1 MYNFNMINIILE
13 IFYYLMQIIS
23 NIEIYLSNMYKQVT
37 DHYDI
42 VLLIKNND
50 ITNKILISE
59 VDKNITNCDFL
70 IYETYINDKLC
81 HYFVEDIDNFNPND
95 LKFSVSP
102 FISVE
107 ISWKDVKVDLTSFN
121 YFFIEDNEIYKK
133 YQLAFY
139 LKKFHNI
146 EIDDDYRIVILDK
159 DVQMKEVNSSQYVLI
174 KKQGDY
180 EIKDL

>member
-1 MYNFNMINIILE
+1 MINLIYE
-13 IFYYLMQIIS
+13 VFYYLMQIFAS
-23 NIEIYLSNMYKQVT
+23 IEIYFSNMYKQVL

-42 VLLIKNND
+42 VLLIKND
-50 ITNKILISE
+50 EIINKILLSE
-59 VDKNITNCDFL
+59 LDKNITNCDFL

-81 HYFVEDIDNFNPND
+81 HYFVEDIDNFDPND

-102 FISVE
+102 FISAE

-139 LKKFHNI
+139 LKKYHKIDI
-146 EIDDDYRIVILDK
+146 EDDYRIIILDK
-159 DVQMKEVNSSQYVLI
+159 DVQMKEVNSSQYVII

>member
-1 MYNFNMINIILE
+1 MFA
-13 IFYYLMQIIS
+13 S
-23 NIEIYLSNMYKQVT
+23 IEIYISNMYKQVV

-42 VLLIKNND
+42 VLLIKNNE
-50 ITNKILISE
+50 IINKIFISE
-59 VDKNITNCDFL
+59 LDENITNCDFL

-81 HYFVEDIDNFNPND
+81 HFFIEDIEKFHLND

-102 FISVE
+102 FISAE
-107 ISWKDVKVDLTSFN
+107 IGWKDVKVDLTSFN

-146 EIDDDYRIVILDK
+146 EIEDDYRIVILDK
-159 DVQMKEVNSSQYVLI
+159 DVQMKELNSSQYVLI

>member
-1 MYNFNMINIILE
+1 MINLIYE
-13 IFYYLMQIIS
+13 FCYYLMQIFAS
-23 NIEIYLSNMYKQVT
+23 IEIYLSNMYKQVI

-42 VLLIKNND
+42 VLLIKNNE
-50 ITNKILISE
+50 IINKILLSE
-59 VDKNITNCDFL
+59 LDTNITNCDFL

-81 HYFVEDIDNFNPND
+81 HYFVEDIDNFDPND
-95 LKFSVSP
+95 LNFSVSP

-107 ISWKDVKVDLTSFN
+107 ISWKDIKVDLTSFK

-146 EIDDDYRIVILDK
+146 EIEDDYRIVILDK
-159 DVQMKEVNSSQYVLI
+159 DVQMKELNSSQYVLI

>member
-1 MYNFNMINIILE
+1 MINLIYE
-13 IFYYLMQIIS
+13 FFYYLMQIFAS
-23 NIEIYLSNMYKQVT
+23 VEIYFSNMYKQVI

-42 VLLIKNND
+42 ILLIKNNE
-50 ITNKILISE
+50 IINKILLSE
-59 VDKNITNCDFL
+59 LDKNITNCDFL

-81 HYFVEDIDNFNPND
+81 HYFVEDIDNFDPDD

-107 ISWKDVKVDLTSFN
+107 IAWKDVKVDLTSFN

-139 LKKFHNI
+139 LKKFHDIDI
-146 EIDDDYRIVILDK
+146 EDNYRIVILDK
-159 DVQMKEVNSSQYVLI
+159 DVQMKELNSSQYVVI
-174 KKQGDY
+174 KKGGDY